1 MAEQEPERRDYS
13 GLADAVARAMR
24 EELAKLTVPEDIHKE
39 HHAFIAEMVEAE
51 KRKRERAEKIK
62 TQISGWAIVAVLGW
76 IGKGAHDAFFYM
88 KEHLK

>member
-1 MAEQEPERRDYS
+1 MAEETERRDYS

-24 EELAKLTVPEDIHKE
+24 EELAKLTVPEEMHKE
-39 HHAFIAEMVEAE
+39 HHAYIAEMVEAA

-62 TQISGWAIVAVLGW
+62 AQVGGWAVITALGG
-76 IGKGAHDAFFYM
+76 IGKFAYDAFLYL

>member
-1 MAEQEPERRDYS
+1 MPENEERRDYS

-24 EELAKLTVPEDIHKE
+24 EELAKLTVPEQMHAE
-39 HHAFIAEMVEAE
+39 HHAYIAEMVEAA

-62 TQISGWAIVAVLGW
+62 TQVGGWAIVTILGG
-76 IGKGAHDAFFYM
+76 IGKFAYDTFIYL

>member
-1 MAEQEPERRDYS
+1 MTEQEPERRDYS
-13 GLADAVARAMR
+13 WLADAVARSMR

-39 HHAFIAEMVEAE
+39 HHAYIAEMVEAA

-62 TQISGWAIVAVLGW
+62 TQVGGWAIVTLLGG
-76 IGKGAHDAFFYM
+76 IGKLGYDAFLYF